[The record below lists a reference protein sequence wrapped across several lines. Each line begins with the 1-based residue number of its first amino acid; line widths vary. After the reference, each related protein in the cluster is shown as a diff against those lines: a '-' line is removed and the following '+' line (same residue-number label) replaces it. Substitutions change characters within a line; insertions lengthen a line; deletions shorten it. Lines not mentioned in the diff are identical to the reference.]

1 MIFVMRFATNL
12 DSKMIFIDF
21 GSKNR
26 AKMEEKSVIFRVCS
40 FPKGLQDAAHNL
52 DVFFVF
58 SSYDFYA
65 FLS

>member
-1 MIFVMRFATNL
+1 MRFATNI
-12 DSKMIFIDF
+12 DSEMIFIDF

-26 AKMEEKSVIFRVCS
+26 AKLEEKSVMFRFCS

-52 DVFFVF
+52 DVFVAF